1 MAPDADGGVARLQ
14 HSRAV
19 APYEGRLGYVPAA
32 CRLEVYQGADK
43 AVQVYETARL
53 YRERAVHKKLCDS

>member
-1 MAPDADGGVARLQ
+1 MAPDADGGVSRLQ
-14 HSRAV
+14 HSRAA

-32 CRLEVYQGADK
+32 CRLEVYQGAGK